1 MERLIKIIDSGNPRY
16 TLEPSHIVL
25 GRMYDHD
32 SEELVVEIPKSE
44 SESVCTLIIADTNK
58 TPLYS
63 VEIKDGRYK
72 IPSIISQ
79 HHRVLLAFSFTRNDG
94 YIKGSEIA
102 VGDFESTIK
111 PFGFEPIVSSTSLEI
126 TPQTN
131 EQVFVPETGA
141 YYDKVSVGAVTSSID
156 ENISPLNIRK
166 GVSILGVNGNIISN
180 INQNEVYF
188 TNETG
193 SGAIIGHIE
202 LDDTYDL
209 YGYTNTLHDVYYT
222 SDYTFLKNKKTGETE
237 KILDTGFQQFEK
249 YNEDIICLAYEGS
262 SNVIYNYK
270 TKQTIFSYVNSRAGG
285 NIYVTTNSV
294 IFSGSPPKIYSFSE
308 NKEIDYYNTISYSLN
323 CLKIDE
329 HRVMFNDYYLPV
341 FDDRTNTFIIISD
354 SNTNLN
360 DFEYNKV
367 VEFNGDKYFCRKD
380 NNVYRVNG
388 EFTKIK
394 NKISCNEP
402 NNLSII
408 NNNLYVCGN
417 AYKTGGF
424 YKIDIENNV
433 TIEMKG
439 NLSYCNLCI
448 TNGTNAIIFN
458 STKNQFFNGKTE
470 TFTDLASTGIRHIQS
485 NESFNK
491 LHYNYSYLILDKNN
505 IVYLE
510 GNSKCCR
517 INLETGE
524 EIISSVSASNT
535 NRILKG
541 KDYLLVFGNQK
552 STQTAIYKIKISD
565 MSTTKGIMQAHGNIT
580 FKQIDNKYYIYQGLA
595 YEFFYDTYV
604 VSTFD
609 ITNDEFK
616 LYKIGSIDYI

>member
-1 MERLIKIIDSGNPRY
+1 MANYITDTIK
-16 TLEPSHIVL
+16 
-25 GRMYDHD
+25 
-32 SEELVVEIPKSE
+32 
-44 SESVCTLIIADTNK
+44 
-58 TPLYS
+58 
-63 VEIKDGRYK
+63 
-72 IPSIISQ
+72 
-79 HHRVLLAFSFTRNDG
+79 
-94 YIKGSEIA
+94 
-102 VGDFESTIK
+102 VGDKTYEATEATCENGGAPVETESIVVTPKTTAQTILPSEDK
-111 PFGFEPIVSSTSLEI
+111 LI
-126 TPQTN
+126 
-131 EQVFVPETGA
+131 
-141 YYDKVSVGAVTSSID
+141 DKVDVTAVDRTID
-156 ENISPLNIRK
+156 INIQPENIKK
-166 GVSILGVNGNIISN
+166 GVDILGVEGNIVSN
-180 INQNEVYF
+180 INENEVYF

-209 YGYTNTLHDVYYT
+209 YGYTNVLYDVYYT
-222 SDYTFLKNKKTGETE
+222 SNYTFLKNKKTGETE
-237 KILDTGFQQFEK
+237 KILDEGFQQFEK
-249 YNEDIICLAYEGS
+249 YNEDIICLAYEGR

-270 TKQTIFSYVNSRAGG
+270 TKQTIFSYVNSKAGG

-294 IFSGSPPKIYSFSE
+294 IFSGRPPKIYSFSE
-308 NKEIDYYNTISYSLN
+308 NKEINYYNHISYNLN

-329 HRVMFNDYYLPV
+329 HRVMFDDYYLPV
-341 FDDRTNTFIIISD
+341 FDDRTNTFITISD
-354 SNTNLN
+354 SSTNLN

-394 NKISCNEP
+394 NKISCKEP

-408 NNNLYVCGN
+408 NNNLYVCSN
-417 AYKTGGF
+417 AYNTGGF

-433 TIEMKG
+433 TVEMKG
-439 NLSYCNLCI
+439 NLSSCNLCI

-458 STKNQFFNGKTE
+458 STKNQFFNGETE
-470 TFTDLASTGIRHIQS
+470 TFTDLASIKIRQIQT
-485 NESFNK
+485 NESFNR
-491 LHYNYSYLILDKNN
+491 LYYNYSYLILDKNN
-505 IVYLE
+505 IVYLD
-510 GNSKCCR
+510 GNSKCDR

-541 KDYLLVFGNQK
+541 KDYLLVFGNQQ
-552 STQTAIYKIKISD
+552 STQTKIFKIKISD
-565 MSTTKGIMQAHGNIT
+565 MSTTTNGIMQTHGNIT
-580 FKQIDNKYYIYQGLA
+580 FKQINNKYYIYQGLVNE
-595 YEFFYDTYV
+595 YFYDTYV